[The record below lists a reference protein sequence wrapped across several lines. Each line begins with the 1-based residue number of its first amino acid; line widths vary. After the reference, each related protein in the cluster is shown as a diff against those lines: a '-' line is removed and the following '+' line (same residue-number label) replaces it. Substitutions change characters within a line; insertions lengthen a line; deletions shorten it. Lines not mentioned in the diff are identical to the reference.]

1 MRFFTR
7 ELFERRQSEDDVV
20 LEASEE
26 EWECALDAYD
36 RHLQA
41 MAERLPAHIRQFQ
54 ELLLHDALV
63 LSMGRQGNRLIMILR
78 QDIPPRDLVI
88 VSYDLEGEPV
98 LEKFSR
104 KVRDW
109 SRPTDFNFDEL
120 DIIDQNGQ
128 TLYLQEIVFGNG
140 WLLRLPFRV
149 VNVTRA
155 APVYPIEH
163 GAAMPNLCPAM
174 AQPA

>member
-1 MRFFTR
+1 MRFFTK
-7 ELFERRQSEDDVV
+7 ELFDRNQSEDDAVQ
-20 LEASEE
+20 EAAED
-26 EWECALDAYD
+26 EWERALEAYD
-36 RHLQA
+36 RHLQTLA
-41 MAERLPAHIRQFQ
+41 GHIPSHVRQFQ

-63 LSMGRQGNRLIMILR
+63 QSIGRQGKCLIMVLR

-88 VSYDLEGEPV
+88 VSYELEGEPA

-104 KVRDW
+104 DARDW
-109 SRPTDFNFDEL
+109 SRPTDFNFDEF
-120 DIIDQNGQ
+120 DVIDQNGP
-128 TLYLQEIVFGNG
+128 LYLQEIVFGNG
-140 WLLRLPFRV
+140 WLLRLKFRN

-163 GAAMPNLCPAM
+163 GAAMPNLCPTM